1 MSSATLKLATLTV
14 KNLNSDTLSL
24 NDNSVYVPGH
34 TDGLYTLI
42 NKMITDLSSIK
53 SSIKTREKV
62 IRESIDAE
70 ISNTSTTDG
79 VMATGNHVGST
90 LYLSGGI
97 GDSTGRYGGSPSGD
111 PISNTTAEEYC
122 SVLSANNNEYAE
134 SVVFGVLA
142 QSAQLINKLK
152 NGQLGSGNISLTET
166 TSLTA

>member
-24 NDNSVYVPGH
+24 NDNSVYVPGN

-70 ISNTSTTDG
+70 INNDSSTTDG
-79 VMATGNHVGST
+79 IMSTGNHVGST
-90 LYLSGGI
+90 LYLSGGV
-97 GDSTGRYGGSPSGD
+97 GDSAERYGD
-111 PISNTTAEEYC
+111 ATSNTTAEEYC

-166 TSLTA
+166 TSLAP

>member
-24 NDNSVYVPGH
+24 NDNSVYVPGD

-70 ISNTSTTDG
+70 INNDSSTTDG

-90 LYLSGGI
+90 LYLSGGV
-97 GDSTGRYGGSPSGD
+97 GDSAGRYGD
-111 PISNTTAEEYC
+111 ATSNTTASEYC

-166 TSLTA
+166 TSLAPP

>member
-70 ISNTSTTDG
+70 ISSNSGTDG
-79 VMATGNHVGST
+79 VMATGNHVAST
-90 LYLSGGI
+90 LFLSAGI
-97 GDSTGRYGGSPSGD
+97 GDSAGRYGAS
-111 PISNTTAEEYC
+111 ISNEAASEYC

-134 SVVFGVLA
+134 SVVFGVLS

-152 NGQLGSGNISLTET
+152 NGQLGSGDISLTET
-166 TSLTA
+166 TTLSNS

>member
-97 GDSTGRYGGSPSGD
+97 GDSTGRYGGST
-111 PISNTTAEEYC
+111 SNTTANEYC

-166 TSLTA
+166 TSLAPP